1 MNNGTVKFFNVAKGF
16 GFIVTEDGKE
26 VFFHKSNVKD
36 TGFRDVLS
44 QGDNV
49 RFELKEEQKG
59 KRAYNIVR
67 V

>member
-1 MNNGTVKFFNVAKGF
+1 MLQGKVKFFNASKGF
-16 GFIVTEDGKE
+16 GFISGDNGEE

-36 TGFRDVLS
+36 TGFRDVLF
-44 QGDNV
+44 QGDMV
-49 RFELKEEQKG
+49 QYELKEEQKG